1 MLKEVKMFTIIC
13 DGCGKDVNDDT
24 DYSAWNDESY
34 VYDIR
39 QEADWEKVDDKH
51 YCTDCYEYDDDD
63 EIIIK
68 SK

>member
-24 DYSAWNDESY
+24 DYSGWDDESY
-34 VYDIR
+34 VDDIR
-39 QEADWEKVDDKH
+39 QEADWEKVNDQH

-63 EIIIK
+63 ELIIK
-68 SK
+68 

>member
-1 MLKEVKMFTIIC
+1 MFTIIC

-34 VYDIR
+34 VDDIR

>member
-34 VYDIR
+34 VDDIR